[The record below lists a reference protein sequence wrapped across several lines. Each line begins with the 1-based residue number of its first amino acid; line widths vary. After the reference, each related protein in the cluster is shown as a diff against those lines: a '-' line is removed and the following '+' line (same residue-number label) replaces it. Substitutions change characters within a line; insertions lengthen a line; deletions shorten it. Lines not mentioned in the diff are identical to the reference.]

1 MPLTLD
7 VEKQSFEFDA
17 SWSSAFKYD
26 DTTFYT
32 GGPQRLQGALTKQS
46 GGTTVSRP
54 QGTKAVDVVGLR
66 DTGGLLLLEA
76 KDFRGHQAANAHRMS
91 GEVCLEVAL
100 KVRDTIAGIVGAA
113 RMAVVEFPAV
123 QVAAA
128 LQPGPD
134 LMVVLWL
141 EDDLFTD
148 PVKTASKLQ
157 VLNSLL
163 KTKLT
168 WLNART
174 FVVSSSKDA
183 HLIPGLTVSDLP

>member
-1 MPLTLD
+1 M
-7 VEKQSFEFDA
+7 
-17 SWSSAFKYD
+17 
-26 DTTFYT
+26 
-32 GGPQRLQGALTKQS
+32 
-46 GGTTVSRP
+46 
-54 QGTKAVDVVGLR
+54 
-66 DTGGLLLLEA
+66 LLEA